1 VSNEPCVS
9 GSRSICVILRELV
22 MGKGLCTFKETDF
35 TRAVKAA
42 RKAGLE
48 IAGVRVSREG
58 DIVILAGKPRETSQ
72 AETANPWDEVLDR
85 ATNEKRAS

>member
-1 VSNEPCVS
+1 
-9 GSRSICVILRELV
+9 
-22 MGKGLCTFKETDF
+22 MGKGLCTFKEADF

-58 DIVILAGKPRETSQ
+58 DIVILAGKPRETNDASQ

-85 ATNEKRAS
+85 ATNEKRPSKTLHASH

>member
-1 VSNEPCVS
+1 MLVLATFRYRPKHH
-9 GSRSICVILRELV
+9 RSDVR
-22 MGKGLCTFKETDF
+22 F
-35 TRAVKAA
+35 VKAA

-58 DIVILAGKPRETSQ
+58 DIVILARKPRETNDASQ